1 MPGIQV
7 VGSYVA
13 CSGPALVVA
22 LTPGPGSMRLRLAAA
37 LGERESGGE
46 RVSTVAIGLGRRD
59 DAEPAAEALQWL
71 ADHGRRGILRTR
83 VPLGEVLV
91 DEARKLGTTVML
103 ELAHPDAGRQVA
115 LTGPGAAT
123 VSSLLLHAQ
132 YLREVGLEVG
142 GELGPLMPVV
152 HDDDHD
158 IKMLVKHAAAADLR
172 DVHLSVGRLS
182 RPRYDALAQVLS
194 SAELRALLV
203 AYGVDPLRFDEEPGL
218 LARVRRLPPVP
229 HASLYHRV
237 RRLAED
243 AGLRVDSCGCPAQCH
258 LDPETTRAFVP
269 VASGDLFA
277 DAG

>member
-7 VGSYVA
+7 IGSHVA
-13 CSGPALVVA
+13 CSGPALVVS
-22 LTPGPGSMRLRLAAA
+22 LTAGPGSLRLRLAAA

-46 RVSTVAIGLGRRD
+46 RVATVALRLGRRD
-59 DAEPAAEALQWL
+59 DAESAAEALQWL

-83 VPLGEVLV
+83 VPLGEAVV
-91 DEARKLGTTVML
+91 DVARKLGTTVML
-103 ELAHPDAGRQVA
+103 ELAHPDAGRQIA

-142 GELGPLMPVV
+142 GQLGPLMPVV

-158 IKMLVKHAAAADLR
+158 VKMLVRHAAAADLR
-172 DVHLSVGRLS
+172 DVHIGVGRLC
-182 RPRYDALAQVLS
+182 RPRYDALAEVLP
-194 SAELRALLV
+194 SAQRRALLV
-203 AYGVDPLRFDEEPGL
+203 AYGVDPLRFDEEPEVL
-218 LARVRRLPPVP
+218 TRVRRLPPVP

-243 AGLRVDSCGCPAQCH
+243 AGLRVDRCGCPAQCH
-258 LDPETTRAFVP
+258 LDPETARAYVP